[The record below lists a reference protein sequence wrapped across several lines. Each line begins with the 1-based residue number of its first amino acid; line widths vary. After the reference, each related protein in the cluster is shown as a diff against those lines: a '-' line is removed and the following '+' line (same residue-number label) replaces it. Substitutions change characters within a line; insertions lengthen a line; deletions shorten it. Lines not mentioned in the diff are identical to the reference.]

1 MRHLV
6 LIKHSLPAIEPTLP
20 AKQWPLSPEGH
31 QRCHALVTH
40 LVSYTPS
47 LIASSP
53 ECKARQTAEHLSRA
67 FRLPYRI
74 IEGLHEHERSKT
86 GFLPQT
92 RFEQIMDT
100 FFSQPDSIVFGSE
113 SARQARERF
122 ITTVEEI
129 LWEITTGDIFIVAYG
144 TVITLFVSHHT
155 AQAPFPLWQSLDLP
169 SFITL
174 SIPAY
179 RLLACQAHLV

>member
-31 QRCHALVTH
+31 QRCHTLVTH

-113 SARQARERF
+113 SAHQARTRF
-122 ITTVEEI
+122 SFAIEQALREAPG
-129 LWEITTGDIFIVAYG
+129 GDVFVIAHG
-144 TVITLFVSHHT
+144 TVITLFISYYT
-155 AQAPFPLWQSLDLP
+155 TLAPFPLWKSLDLP
-169 SFITL
+169 SFISL
-174 SIPAY
+174 SIPDY
-179 RLLACQAHLV
+179 RLLE